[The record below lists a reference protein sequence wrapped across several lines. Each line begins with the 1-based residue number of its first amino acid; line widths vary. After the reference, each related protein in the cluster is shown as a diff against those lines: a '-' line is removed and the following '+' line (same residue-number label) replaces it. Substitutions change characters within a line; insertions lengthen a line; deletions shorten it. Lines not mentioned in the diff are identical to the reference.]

1 MRKELFD
8 DMIGEVPPSTV
19 DVDAAIARGRRAA
32 RLGRLGGPVVVAGVA
47 VALVGGVAF
56 ALQPGQGV
64 RAADGE
70 KQPGQ
75 GVRADA
81 GEPSRGP
88 CGEELP
94 TGPAPTEAPTAAV
107 ARMSSALKAAV
118 TSRLVADATVVA
130 VNEAGP
136 LDFVHLKEAGG
147 PTDHGSCMVS
157 EDSFVAGANAVRGAM
172 TGSIAVYVAR
182 TVGPLPTCDNG
193 QAEQTDCEAI
203 TGPHGE
209 RGTATKLA
217 LEGGVFM
224 CQVDLDRLDGT
235 SVSLTVTDAAHKGD
249 VPGSGQLPLSRDQL
263 VEIALDPGLTLFP

>member
-32 RLGRLGGPVVVAGVA
+32 RLGRLGSPVVVAGVA

-56 ALQPGQGV
+56 ALQPDQGV
-64 RAADGE
+64 RAADGAR
-70 KQPGQ
+70 QPDQ
-75 GVRADA
+75 SVRA
-81 GEPSRGP
+81 EPSRGP

-94 TGPAPTEAPTAAV
+94 TGPAPTEAPAAAV
-107 ARMSSALKAAV
+107 TRMSSALKAAV
-118 TSRLVADATVVA
+118 SSRLADDATVVA

-136 LDFVHLKEAGG
+136 LDFAHLKEAGG

-157 EDSFVAGANAVRGAM
+157 EDSFVAGANVVRGAM

-182 TVGPLPTCDNG
+182 AVGPLPTCDDNMS
-193 QAEQTDCEAI
+193 EQTDCEAV
-203 TGPHGE
+203 TGPRGE